1 MSDTRA
7 SGSGGSSVSPMT
19 GKRAARPSTEKARGP
34 FGLTERTTTWI
45 LALVLVVWSGA
56 LRLYKLGHVKTLI
69 FDEVYYVRDAYT
81 LLREGNERAWAK
93 DVSKAAFE
101 RGDIDSYLPDPQYVV
116 HPPVGKWVIALGE
129 WALGA
134 DNPWGWR
141 ISVAL
146 VGTLGVLMLFL
157 TVRRLLGN
165 TALAFLA
172 AYLLSID
179 GVHLTH
185 SRTSL
190 LDLILGFFCLLAFY
204 FLLRDRDQFR
214 DALGRIEGAVGGFGH
229 VTGVRWWR
237 IAAGI
242 SLGLACGVKWSGL
255 YFVAVFGIMTVLWD
269 WAARRRFGDPRWKLR
284 GFALDAIPAF
294 FAIVG
299 SALATYALSWTGW
312 FASKDGYFRNWAA
325 ENGHASNPV
334 TEALASLWHYH
345 QEAYSFHVGL
355 DSTHTYAAKPW
366 LWLLQLRPTS
376 FYYESYTYGEAGC
389 EVEKCSAAITNLGN
403 PFIWWFGALALL
415 VTLVVAIVRRSGT
428 AGAILSGIIAGYL
441 PWFLYLDRTIFQ
453 FYSVV
458 FEPWLIMAIVFV
470 FALML
475 GTRTASRTRRRIA
488 IFAIAS
494 LVVTMTLASAFW
506 WPLWT
511 AQVIPYDLWRAHMWF
526 DSWI

>member
-1 MSDTRA
+1 MP
-7 SGSGGSSVSPMT
+7 SGGSTAVPST
-19 GKRAARPSTEKARGP
+19 GKRAARPSFEKPRGF
-34 FGLTERTTTWI
+34 FGLSDRATKWI
-45 LALVLVVWSGA
+45 LAAVLAVWAGA

-81 LLREGNERAWAK
+81 LLREGHERAWAK
-93 DVSKAAFE
+93 DISKAAFE

-141 ISVAL
+141 ISVAVL
-146 VGTLGVLMLFL
+146 GTLGVLLLFF
-157 TVRRLLGN
+157 TVRRLLQN

-172 AYLLSID
+172 GYLLSID

-204 FLLRDRDQFR
+204 FLLRDRDHFR
-214 DALGRIEGAVGGFGH
+214 DALGRIEGAGEGFGH

-242 SLGLACGVKWSGL
+242 SLGLACGVKWSGI
-255 YFVAVFGIMTVLWD
+255 YFLAVFGIMTVLWD
-269 WAARRRFGDPRWKLR
+269 WTARKRYGDPRWKLR

-294 FAIVG
+294 FAMVG
-299 SALATYALSWTGW
+299 SAFVTYVLSWSGW
-312 FASKDGYFRNWAA
+312 FASQGGYFRNWAA
-325 ENGHASNPV
+325 ENAHSSNPV
-334 TEALASLWHYH
+334 SEALLSLWHYH
-345 QEAYSFHVGL
+345 EEMYSFHVGL

-389 EVEKCSAAITNLGN
+389 EVEKCSAAITNIGN
-403 PFIWWFGALALL
+403 PLIWWFGTFALL
-415 VTLVVAIVRRSGT
+415 VTLIVAIAKRNGT
-428 AGAILSGIIAGYL
+428 AAAILSGLIAGYL
-441 PWFLYLDRTIFQ
+441 PWFQYLDRTIFQ

-475 GTRTASRTRRRIA
+475 GGHAASRTRKRIA
-488 IFAIAS
+488 LLAIAS
-494 LVVTMTLASAFW
+494 LVVTMTLMSIFW